1 MFCGVPRIDHDVFG
15 SYVCPAD
22 CIQREGM
29 LDRFSTPRIGWEHH
43 LLEWSSFHENRTL
56 FLMRQGSYQDY
67 FMFFCNFIL
76 LQSSYVFERLERH
89 TAFLSRRYFERRERS
104 INQVFDASI
113 LDCNHMLSSRQ
124 IFLRPNP
131 PQFWNQ
137 RWRPNTKMCTRAP
150 KIGPHC
156 RSNLF

>member
-1 MFCGVPRIDHDVFG
+1 MEFLTLLLIWTRLKAVFPNYSGTEDRKLLRTQLAMFEI
-15 SYVCPAD
+15 S
-22 CIQREGM
+22 
-29 LDRFSTPRIGWEHH
+29 WEQ
-43 LLEWSSFHENRTL
+43 NT
-56 FLMRQGSYQDY
+56 FLMGQGSYQDY